1 MGRVVG
7 ESDEHPLFEQT
18 RRALDSLRDIAS
30 IPDLAIRSE
39 SVWARQPREVGLDG
53 DDLAARTALIDA
65 LHGMPVLVKRAPG
78 GPPIRIRRGPA
89 VRMRARRGDGS
100 VVERA
105 LVVHRDEDAEVERD
119 AARRSDDARA
129 ELATREVALERA
141 AAAVPGF
148 VRTRP
153 TGWRVVLWPIWW
165 LVSWLRR
172 RELAQRAGAAEA
184 VELARHAARAVE
196 DGLADLGQHTERDA
210 AAYSGAVRALAAA
223 GDVVELELEVTSDR
237 LDAGVELCELGA
249 TGASFDAVVIVVGGT
264 IRAPGGE
271 PIGGF
276 DALAGLGA
284 FASAARAM
292 KLARRACKTIA
303 LAVAAL
309 DEQLAHAESSFDARI
324 RAIEV
329 HRIADAPAFIAD
341 RLALVRPQIVT
352 SVNAVIEHASV
363 HLGAELAALGEEWI
377 DGIVACATNDAL
389 KETIAR
395 IETTA
400 AATLQR
406 IADETRTLVVGGG
419 GGSAHDLYPMLIA
432 PLVERG
438 LPDAVSARRQAPVL
452 PPFEVLPRLSSTPI
466 AKLSGQW
473 LGGLFRSF
481 DTRRTEVREKAHVQI
496 EQLRELATAEL
507 LDVEPRLHDAIEQAL
522 APQLVAACDRQ
533 AAAVGSALDAEYAA
547 IAAERLQIAPM
558 VEQRARAHAILL
570 DLRGELA
577 AIEARQPTCAA
588 ASAAVPDLV

>member
-1 MGRVVG
+1 MG

-18 RRALDSLRDIAS
+18 RRALDGLRDIAS

-65 LHGMPVLVKRAPG
+65 LHGTPVLVKRAPG
-78 GPPIRIRRGPA
+78 GPPIRIRRGSA
-89 VRMRARRGDGS
+89 VRVRGRRDDGS
-100 VVERA
+100 VVEHA
-105 LVVHRDEDAEVERD
+105 LVVHRDEDAAAERD
-119 AARRSDDARA
+119 ALHRSDHARA

-153 TGWRVVLWPIWW
+153 TGWRVSLWPIWW
-165 LVSWLRR
+165 LLTWLRR

-184 VELARHAARAVE
+184 VELARDAARVV
-196 DGLADLGQHTERDA
+196 DGELADLSQHTERDA
-210 AAYSGAVRALAAA
+210 AAYAGAVRALAAA

-237 LDAGVELCELGA
+237 LDAGVDLCELGA
-249 TGASFDAVVIVVGGT
+249 TGASFDAVVIVAGGS

-271 PIGGF
+271 PIGGY
-276 DALAGLGA
+276 DALVGLGA

-303 LAVAAL
+303 LAVATL
-309 DEQLAHAESSFDARI
+309 DKELAHAESSFDARI
-324 RAIEV
+324 RAIEA
-329 HRIADAPAFIAD
+329 HRIADASAFIAE

-363 HLGAELAALGEEWI
+363 HLGAELAALGEDWI
-377 DGIVACATNDAL
+377 SGIVGCTTNDAL

-438 LPDAVSARRQAPVL
+438 LPDAGSARRQAPVL
-452 PPFEVLPRLSSTPI
+452 PALEVLPRLSSTPI

-507 LDVEPRLHDAIEQAL
+507 LDVEPRLHAAIEQAL

-533 AAAVGSALDAEYAA
+533 AAAVGAALDAEYAA
-547 IAAERLQIAPM
+547 IARERLQLAAVI
-558 VEQRARAHAILL
+558 EQRARAHAILV

-577 AIEARQPTCAA
+577 ALEARQPTCAA